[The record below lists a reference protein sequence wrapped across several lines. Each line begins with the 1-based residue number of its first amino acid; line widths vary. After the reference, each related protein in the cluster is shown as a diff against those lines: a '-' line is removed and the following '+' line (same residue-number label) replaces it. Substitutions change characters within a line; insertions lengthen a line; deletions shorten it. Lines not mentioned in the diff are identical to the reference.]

1 METSMVIGCDWSILP
16 LLLATNIY
24 KNKNN
29 ENINNSQ
36 TLLYRHQLNTDTPSL
51 QTVVIVPGESTY
63 NLFNPLNTDTH

>member
-1 METSMVIGCDWSILP
+1 METSTVIGCDWSILP

-63 NLFNPLNTDTH
+63 NLLIQLA